1 MADGRVEIDA
11 RINNN
16 NVRRDVQNINRELNR
31 IGGGMNRTARDM
43 RNTVGREMQGMVGD
57 SEYYARQYRRAYGD
71 EIGGLMHDVGGNYRY
86 MSQEARNMMMEM
98 QQGFYAQKLAMIPF
112 MEDQIKATY
121 GYYKMAQGSKDF
133 QGTNKDFINQANDIG
148 KAMKASQDAQ
158 INANRLA
165 MMGMLQ
171 TIGAMNAMSSLASKT
186 TKNLDQMKN
195 PLYNTARP
203 ALALVDNL
211 DRIARSGSAAQI
223 ALELHGPQASMKT
236 LTDEAM
242 RLNSVMMGMPILAMG
257 VGLSML
263 FMYGSLH
270 KANMEMEPK
279 YAEAF
284 TNMMEKLTK
293 ALEPMRQ
300 AFTAVM
306 VPIYNFV
313 AKMAELTIAF
323 NEAHP
328 VMARFIQGTIM
339 LVPALMGLL
348 LPLGLGVGY
357 FRGLRAILFA
367 LRPLMMPI
375 ITAFATM
382 STPVWIVAA
391 AITGAT
397 VAFTHFYKTNEK
409 FKGFVDGTI
418 KSIKD
423 FSSNLV
429 KNGKE
434 LLNNAYK
441 SDMVQNSIKA
451 MQKGLNVAG
460 QKSKEFGLNM
470 VNMGKYLYETAKSG
484 DAMNEW
490 VGHLPEPFQA
500 SAEKVGQ
507 SVANIRTS
515 ILSSIPV
522 IQSFG
527 QNMASMGKYLFYTAL
542 DGDYLNDWI
551 THLPEGFQG
560 AALKIGLTMSSV
572 RESIIGTFPAI
583 QQFGQNVMSM
593 GKYLMYT
600 AIDGDYFN
608 DWVTHLPEPF
618 QNTALQIGMSVAN
631 IRQTIID
638 WVSSTVA
645 EGARM
650 GVTLKDMGM
659 YFLEVARTG
668 DFANESLMKLP
679 VNMIM
684 GVKQMGIALAEFRAD
699 FIATFPVIGEFG
711 QNLLNLGQYILQVV
725 LTGDIMNS
733 WLSSMSGGFQNV
745 AILIGTAIE
754 QIKTSIGYFVE
765 AIRLAMGG
773 DTSQLGQIFTTIL
786 PTLITILIGGL
797 PGLLLTA
804 LRFLPTIVEGI
815 NQMLPGFLETAG
827 SIILR
832 FIETIVG
839 MIPTILQVG
848 IDIISTIITGITT
861 SLPIIVQAAID
872 IIVNT
877 SNAFFSAVTAVAP
890 SLINAGLD
898 MILKIQKGLTDNLP
912 KILEMGLTIIE
923 NLLEG
928 ISNMLPKIIES
939 GITIITKLL
948 EGIVQR
954 FPQWIQN
961 AYDMMNKFL
970 DSIIKHL
977 PTILQTGIDILMK
990 LIDGIVK
997 VLPRLLDAGL
1007 KMIIQLAKGLVDN
1020 FPTILEKGIQ
1030 IVESIIRGIIRALPG
1045 LLKKAWELTWE
1056 FIKVIVANL
1065 PQILETGVKLLIA
1078 LINGIVKTVGRL
1090 SSTIITEVIGA
1101 ILKCFSNAGTMLKS
1115 IGKDIIQGLIN
1126 GISSMVGKAVSAV
1139 KSVAS
1144 NIKDGIADF
1153 FDIHSPSRLMY
1164 GMGKFVTEGLANGI
1178 VSLTNLAVN
1187 KAKTM
1192 AEAVADGFSSLQ
1204 EDIVMGDIIGGGID
1218 NAALNSAFSSS
1229 KRFVNDMVNVNPT
1242 AQQAA
1247 YIAPK
1252 QERQVK
1258 TTPQD
1263 SNQSDQNNTYIVM
1276 DKKVVGEVLAQP
1288 VETTNN
1294 RRKQRLAQFK
1304 PTVTPSF

>member
-1 MADGRVEIDA
+1 MADGRVDIETRLESGNI
-11 RINNN
+11 
-16 NVRRDVQNINRELNR
+16 RRDVQRVNNELGR
-31 IGGGMNRTARDM
+31 IGSNMNRTARDM
-43 RNTVGREMQGMVGD
+43 RNTMGQEMNGMVGD
-57 SEYYARQYRRAYGD
+57 SEYYARKYRRAYGD
-71 EIGGLMHDVGGNYRY
+71 EIGGLMHDIGGNYRY

-133 QGTNKDFINQANDIG
+133 QGTNEEFINQANKIG

-165 MMGMLQ
+165 MMGMLE

-211 DRIARSGSAAQI
+211 DRVARSGSAAQI

-242 RLNSVMMGMPILAMG
+242 RLNSVMMGMPILALG
-257 VGLSML
+257 VGMSML
-263 FMYGSLH
+263 FMYGALH

-293 ALEPMRQ
+293 ALEPMRK

-313 AKMAELTIAF
+313 AKMAELTIEF

-339 LVPALMGLL
+339 LVPALMGLM
-348 LPLGLGVGY
+348 LPLALGVGY

-367 LRPLMMPI
+367 LRPLIMPVA
-375 ITAFATM
+375 TAFATL

-391 AITGAT
+391 AIAGVT

-423 FSSNLV
+423 FSKNLV

-441 SDMVQNSIKA
+441 SDIVQNSIKA
-451 MQKGLNVAG
+451 MQNGLNVAG

-470 VNMGKYLYETAKSG
+470 LNMGKYLYETAKSG

-507 SVANIRTS
+507 SVANIRDS
-515 ILSSIPV
+515 VLSSIPV

-527 QNMASMGKYLFYTAL
+527 QNIASMGKYLFYTAL

-560 AALKIGLTMSSV
+560 AALKIGQTMSGM
-572 RESIIGTFPAI
+572 RESILGTFPAI
-583 QQFGQNVMSM
+583 QEFGQNVMSM

-645 EGARM
+645 AGARM

-684 GVKQMGIALAEFRAD
+684 SVKQMGIALAEFRAD
-699 FIATFPVIGEFG
+699 FIATFPVIAEFG

-725 LTGDIMNS
+725 LTGDIMNG

-773 DTSQLGQIFTTIL
+773 DTSQLGQIFSTIM
-786 PTLITILIGGL
+786 PTLITILVGGL

-804 LRFLPTIVEGI
+804 MRFLPTIVEGI
-815 NQMLPGFLETAG
+815 NNMFPNFLETAG
-827 SIILR
+827 SILLK
-832 FIETIVG
+832 FAETIVG
-839 MIPTILQVG
+839 MLPTIVQIG
-848 IDIISTIITGITT
+848 IDIISKLVDGLVTA
-861 SLPIIVQAAID
+861 LPIIVQMAID
-872 IIVNT
+872 VIVNT
-877 SNAFFSAVTAVAP
+877 TNALMNAVIAMAP

-898 MILKIQKGLTDNLP
+898 IIMKVCEGIANNLPKLLEMALQIIEKLLTGINNLLP
-912 KILEMGLTIIE
+912 KILEAGIKILTELI
-923 NLLEG
+923 N
-928 ISNMLPKIIES
+928 
-939 GITIITKLL
+939 
-948 EGIVQR
+948 GIVQR
-954 FPQWIQN
+954 YPQWVQTGF
-961 AYDMMNKFL
+961 DMMNKFL

-977 PTILQTGIDILMK
+977 PQILQAGIDILLK

-997 VLPRLLDAGL
+997 MLPKLLDMAIKL
-1007 KMIIQLAKGLVDN
+1007 IITLAKGIVDN
-1020 FPTILEKGIQ
+1020 LPTILEKGIQ
-1030 IVESIIRGIIRALPG
+1030 ILEMLIRGIANSIPKLVVMAMKLI
-1045 LLKKAWELTWE
+1045 LE
-1056 FIKVIVANL
+1056 FAKVIIQNL
-1065 PQILETGVKLLIA
+1065 PQIIEVGIKLLLA
-1078 LINGIVKTVGRL
+1078 LIEGILKTLGRL
-1090 SSTIITEVIGA
+1090 TSTLVVEVLGA
-1101 ILKCFSNAGTMLKS
+1101 IKNTFKDAGTFLLGA
-1115 IGKDIIQGLIN
+1115 GKDIMNGLIN
-1126 GISSMVGKAVSAV
+1126 GIASKLKSAV
-1139 KSVAS
+1139 KTVKDVAS
-1144 NIKDGIADF
+1144 SIKETINNF
-1153 FDIHSPSRLMY
+1153 FDIHSPSRVMKET
-1164 GMGKFVTEGLANGI
+1164 GGFITQGLGI
-1178 VSLTNLAVN
+1178 GIGDKARFAIN
-1187 KAKTM
+1187 KAKSL
-1192 AEAVADGFSSLQ
+1192 AEAVMDGFQ
-1204 EDIVMGDIIGGGID
+1204 AITEDIQMGDLVSGDID
-1218 NAALNSAFSSS
+1218 SAALQSSFASS

-1242 AQQAA
+1242 SQQVA
-1247 YIAPK
+1247 YKAPK
-1252 QERQVK
+1252 QEQQIK
-1258 TTPQD
+1258 TASPDNNQ
-1263 SNQSDQNNTYIVM
+1263 SNQGNTYIVL
-1276 DKKVVGEVLAQP
+1276 DKKVVGEALAQP

>member
-43 RNTVGREMQGMVGD
+43 RNTMGREMNGMVGD

-133 QGTNKDFINQANDIG
+133 QGTNKDFINQANEIG

-263 FMYGSLH
+263 FMYGALH

-409 FKGFVDGTI
+409 FKGVVDGTI

-423 FSSNLV
+423 FSKNLV

-441 SDMVQNSIKA
+441 SDMVQKSIKS
-451 MQKGLNVAG
+451 MQNGLNAAG

-470 VNMGKYLYETAKSG
+470 LNMGKYLYETAKSG

-490 VGHLPEPFQA
+490 VGHLPEKYQRA
-500 SAEKVGQ
+500 AEGVGKQ
-507 SVANIRTS
+507 LAKMRTS
-515 ILSSIPV
+515 MINAGKASLD
-522 IQSFG
+522 FG
-527 QNMASMGKYLFYTAL
+527 KNLVSMSKYFGYIMV
-542 DGDYLNDWI
+542 DGDQY
-551 THLPEGFQG
+551 
-560 AALKIGLTMSSV
+560 
-572 RESIIGTFPAI
+572 
-583 QQFGQNVMSM
+583 
-593 GKYLMYT
+593 
-600 AIDGDYFN
+600 N
-608 DWVTHLPEPF
+608 DWVTHLPDSW
-618 QNTALQIGMSVAN
+618 QGTALKIGTSLSK
-631 IRQTIID
+631 IRQSTVD
-638 WVSSTVA
+638 WVSQT
-645 EGARM
+645 ARQSVRL
-650 GVTLKDMGM
+650 GVTMKDMAS
-659 YFLEVARTG
+659 YFYEVAKSG
-668 DFANESLMKLP
+668 DFANASLMKLP
-679 VNMIM
+679 VNMITT
-684 GVKQMGIALAEFRAD
+684 VKSLGISLAEMRAN
-699 FIATFPVIGEFG
+699 FLMSFPVIGQFG
-711 QNLLNLGQYILQVV
+711 QNLLNLARYIGQVV
-725 LTGDIMNS
+725 LTGDIMNG
-733 WLSSMSGGFQNV
+733 WLTTMTGGFQNF
-745 AILIGTAIE
+745 AIGIGTAIE
-754 QIKTSIGYFVE
+754 QAKAAIGTFIE
-765 AIRLAMGG
+765 AVRLALGG
-773 DTSQLGQIFTTIL
+773 DTSQLALIFQDII
-786 PTLITILIGGL
+786 PTLITFIIGGL
-797 PGLLLTA
+797 PA
-804 LRFLPTIVEGI
+804 LVIAAGRILYSIIKGMGI
-815 NQMLPGFLETAG
+815 NMPQLLQSVLDMMLNIASTMISYLPN
-827 SIILR
+827 
-832 FIETIVG
+832 IVQ
-839 MIPTILQVG
+839 IG
-848 IDIISTIITGITT
+848 IDIISTLITGLTIALPLIVEKAISVMTT
-861 SLPIIVQAAID
+861 IISTLIEAYLPYIPNLIDTGLEILSKIIQGI
-872 IIVNT
+872 
-877 SNAFFSAVTAVAP
+877 F
-890 SLINAGLD
+890 
-898 MILKIQKGLTDNLP
+898 DNLP
-912 KILEMGLTIIE
+912 KVTGATLDIINTFLKGIEDLLPNVLEMG
-923 NLLEG
+923 
-928 ISNMLPKIIES
+928 S
-939 GITIITKLL
+939 
-948 EGIVQR
+948 
-954 FPQWIQN
+954 
-961 AYDMMNKFL
+961 
-970 DSIIKHL
+970 
-977 PTILQTGIDILMK
+977 TILK
-990 LIDGIVK
+990 S
-997 VLPRLLDAGL
+997 
-1007 KMIIQLAKGLVDN
+1007 LAKGIQDKTPEMTDSAMRAIEAFLQQLRDKL
-1020 FPTILEKGIQ
+1020 PETLDHGIKILKELIKGIDQ
-1030 IVESIIRGIIRALPG
+1030 TVPDLIDSAMKSLTSFLEEINKHMPEIMNKGGEILAMLVLGILMAIPDLIVAVGKLLWNILVVINDNYPK
-1045 LLKKAWELTWE
+1045 LKKAGKELIVNLIMGIIDWG
-1056 FIKVIVANL
+1056 IKL
-1065 PQILETGVKLLIA
+1065 DETMKQVV
-1078 LINGIVKTVGRL
+1078 NNY
-1090 SSTIITEVIGA
+1090 IIKAFTGCSKWLIGA
-1101 ILKCFSNAGTMLKS
+1101 
-1115 IGKDIIQGLIN
+1115 GKDIMNGLIN
-1126 GISSMVGKAVSAV
+1126 GI
-1139 KSVAS
+1139 KSKLNNAKEVMGDVAS
-1144 NIKDGIADF
+1144 SIKKTITNF
-1153 FDIHSPSRLMY
+1153 FDIHSPSRVMKAQ
-1164 GMGKFVTEGLANGI
+1164 GGFITTGLGLGI
-1178 VSLTNLAVN
+1178 GDKARFAIN
-1187 KAKTM
+1187 KAKSL
-1192 AEAVADGFSSLQ
+1192 AEAVMDGFQ
-1204 EDIVMGDIIGGGID
+1204 AITEDIQMGDIVSGGID
-1218 NAALNSAFSSS
+1218 SAALQSSFASS
-1229 KRFVNDMVNVNPT
+1229 KRFINDLVNINPT
-1242 AQQAA
+1242 SQQAS
-1247 YIAPK
+1247 YKAPK
-1252 QERQVK
+1252 QEQQVK
-1258 TTPQD
+1258 TTSQD
-1263 SNQSDQNNTYIVM
+1263 NNQRDQGNTYIVL
-1276 DKKVVGEVLAQP
+1276 DKKVVGEALAQP

>member
-31 IGGGMNRTARDM
+31 IGGGMGRTARDM
-43 RNTVGREMQGMVGD
+43 RNNMGREMQGMVGD
-57 SEYYARQYRRAYGD
+57 SEYYARKYRRAYGN
-71 EIGGLMHDVGGNYRY
+71 EIGGLMGEMGGYYRY
-86 MSQEARNMMMEM
+86 MSQEAQNMMMEM
-98 QQGFYAQKLAMIPF
+98 KEGFHAQKMAMIPF
-112 MEDQIKATY
+112 MEDQIKATH
-121 GYYKMAQGSKDF
+121 GYFKMAQGSKEF
-133 QGTNKDFINQANDIG
+133 QGTNKDFINQANEIG

-171 TIGAMNAMSSLASKT
+171 TIGAMNAMSSAASKT

-203 ALALVDNL
+203 ALALVDSL
-211 DRIARSGSAAQI
+211 DKVARSGSAAQI

-236 LTDEAM
+236 LSDEAM

-339 LVPALMGLL
+339 LVPALMGLM
-348 LPLGLGVGY
+348 LPLALGVGY

-367 LRPLMMPI
+367 LRPLIMPVA
-375 ITAFATM
+375 TAFATL

-418 KSIKD
+418 KGITD
-423 FSSNLV
+423 FSKALV
-429 KNGKE
+429 KNGAE
-434 LLNNAYK
+434 LLQNAYN
-441 SDMVQNSIKA
+441 SDKVQNSIKA
-451 MQKGLNVAG
+451 MQSGFVMAG
-460 QKSKEFGLNM
+460 NKAKEFGSN
-470 VNMGKYLYETAKSG
+470 V
-484 DAMNEW
+484 
-490 VGHLPEPFQA
+490 
-500 SAEKVGQ
+500 
-507 SVANIRTS
+507 
-515 ILSSIPV
+515 
-522 IQSFG
+522 
-527 QNMASMGKYLFYTAL
+527 ASMGKYLYYTAL

-560 AALKIGLTMSSV
+560 TALKIGQSMSNM
-572 RESIIGTFPAI
+572 REKIIGTFPVI
-583 QQFGQNVMSM
+583 QEFGKNVMSM

-618 QNTALQIGMSVAN
+618 QETALQIGMSVAN
-631 IRQTIID
+631 IRQSVID
-638 WVSSTVA
+638 WVSSTVN

-679 VNMIM
+679 INMIM
-684 GVKQMGIALAEFRAD
+684 GVKQMGIALAEFRAN
-699 FIATFPVIGEFG
+699 FISTFPVIAAFG

-725 LTGDIMNS
+725 LTGNIMNG
-733 WLSSMSGGFQNV
+733 WLAGMSGGFQNV
-745 AILIGTAIE
+745 AILIGQAIE
-754 QIKTSIGYFVE
+754 QIKASIGLFVE

-773 DTSQLGQIFTTIL
+773 DTSQLGQIFSTIL

-797 PGLLLTA
+797 PALLLTA
-804 LRFLPTIVEGI
+804 MRFLPTIVDGI
-815 NQMLPGFLETAG
+815 NTMFPNFLATAG
-827 SIILR
+827 SILLK
-832 FIETIVG
+832 FAETIVG
-839 MIPTILQVG
+839 MLPTILQIG
-848 IDIISTIITGITT
+848 IDIISKLVDGLVTA
-861 SLPIIVQAAID
+861 LPVLVQMAID
-872 IIVNT
+872 VIVNAT
-877 SNAFFSAVTAVAP
+877 NALMTAVIAMAP

-898 MILKIQKGLTDNLP
+898 MIMSICKGVAENLP
-912 KILEMGLTIIE
+912 KILEMALKIIGMLLT
-923 NLLEG
+923 G
-928 ISNMLPKIIES
+928 INNMLPKIIEA
-939 GITIITKLL
+939 GIKILTELIN
-948 EGIVQR
+948 GIVQR
-954 FPQWIQN
+954 FPQWVQMG
-961 AYDMMNKFL
+961 YDMMNKFL

-977 PTILQTGIDILMK
+977 PQILQTGIDILMK

-1030 IVESIIRGIIRALPG
+1030 IVESIIKGIIRALPG

-1101 ILKCFSNAGTMLKS
+1101 ILKCFSNAGTMLKD

-1126 GISSMVGKAVSAV
+1126 GISGMVGKAVSAV

-1153 FDIHSPSRLMY
+1153 FDIHSPSRVAYAL
-1164 GMGKFVTEGLANGI
+1164 GEFVTEGLANG
-1178 VSLTNLAVN
+1178 VVGMTKYAVKKARTLAESV
-1187 KAKTM
+1187 M
-1192 AEAVADGFSSLQ
+1192 DGFAALK
-1204 EDIVMGDIIGGGID
+1204 EDIVMGDFLEGNLVSD
-1218 NAALNSAFSSS
+1218 TLQNQFANS
-1229 KRFVNDMVNVNPT
+1229 KRFVNDLVQVNPT
-1242 AQQAA
+1242 PQQTR
-1247 YIAPK
+1247 YNAPK
-1252 QERQVK
+1252 QEQQVK
-1258 TTPQD
+1258 TTYPDDNQ
-1263 SNQSDQNNTYIVM
+1263 SNQGNTYIIL
-1276 DKKVVGEVLAQP
+1276 DKKIVGEALTP
-1288 VETTNN
+1288 EVEKTQE
-1294 RRKQRLAQFK
+1294 RRNSRYAQFTPK
-1304 PTVTPSF
+1304 VAPTY